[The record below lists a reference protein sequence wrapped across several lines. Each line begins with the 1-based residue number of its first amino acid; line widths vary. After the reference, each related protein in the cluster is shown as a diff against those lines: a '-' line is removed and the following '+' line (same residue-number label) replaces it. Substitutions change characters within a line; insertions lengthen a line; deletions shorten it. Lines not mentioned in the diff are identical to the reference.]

1 MIQPL
6 RYRAGALECEA
17 YVARP
22 AGAGPHP
29 AVLIAPT
36 IRGPTDLERAV
47 ATRLAGL
54 GYVAVVIDVYGADR
68 RDMAPE
74 AARAEM
80 DALLADRALLR
91 ERLVAALAMVR
102 GLDGVD
108 PARVAA
114 IGYCFGGL
122 CALDIARTGTD
133 AVRGVVSF
141 HGIFQP
147 PGLGA
152 QPPISARVLV
162 LHGWDDPL
170 ATPDA
175 VLGLAR
181 ELTAAGADWQI
192 HAYGGVGHA
201 FTNPGANM
209 PGLAY
214 DAAADRRSFAAL
226 RDFLAEVLA

>member
-133 AVRGVVSF
+133 GVRGVVSF

-226 RDFLAEVLA
+226 RDFLAEVLD